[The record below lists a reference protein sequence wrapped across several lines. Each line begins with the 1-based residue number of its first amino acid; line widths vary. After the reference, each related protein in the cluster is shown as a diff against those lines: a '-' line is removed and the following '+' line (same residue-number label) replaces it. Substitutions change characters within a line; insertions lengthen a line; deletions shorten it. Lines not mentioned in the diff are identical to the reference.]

1 MRYLSTLSLAVIVH
15 VLLSIGVLMALACT
29 ATPTPPV
36 APTPEPPTLDPGTV
50 KDIMRSYLSDEL
62 DRDCL
67 QSLMD
72 GIDDKDC
79 LYRLLDSIKNRNCLD
94 TLIHGDAEVRK
105 RLEEKP
111 DFIGLGPFYV
121 PLTYVG
127 TGLQFY
133 GSGYAGGYAGAGE
146 WIHSWAGREGEFC
159 ELAVHDKESRV
170 IPPKGSWQWV
180 TDSYDGT
187 YDYFPLLT
195 PVSK

>member
-133 GSGYAGGYAGAGE
+133 SMARDMLVDMQVPGNGFIAGPGGKANFA
-146 WIHSWAGREGEFC
+146 SSPSTTKS
-159 ELAVHDKESRV
+159 LV
-170 IPPKGSWQWV
+170 
-180 TDSYDGT
+180 
-187 YDYFPLLT
+187 
-195 PVSK
+195 